1 MMDKETWSFQFIFLG
16 RQRYNFLL
24 LFIEYNSRPLQNYF
38 YFFFVNF
45 LFSYLYPMKK
55 SSCSQ
60 LSFADQIVSERK
72 VKDVFFSQINQ
83 LIDWKPIAGLI
94 KKVYTKGN
102 SSTGRSSV

>member
-1 MMDKETWSFQFIFLG
+1 
-16 RQRYNFLL
+16 
-24 LFIEYNSRPLQNYF
+24 
-38 YFFFVNF
+38 
-45 LFSYLYPMKK
+45 MKK